1 MRFIFIYTI
10 LAGLWLLL
18 LNFELKYNKILSE
31 PTFAQ
36 ARVIQI
42 KPKSSRKAQVSYEF
56 QAASETYQHTADVAP
71 DFQRSEIGVVYQS
84 SDPSNNCSAPVER
97 HRTRNRWIW
106 AVLTVFTAVLIY
118 VQRKLTARID
128 AKQQLESLG

>member
-36 ARVIQI
+36 ARVIKV

-56 QAASETYQHTADVAP
+56 RAAAETYQNTADVAP
-71 DFQRSEIGVVYQS
+71 DFQASEIAVVYQS

-106 AVLTVFTAVLIY
+106 AVLTAFTAVLIY
-118 VQRKLTARID
+118 VQRRLSSRID
-128 AKQQLESLG
+128 AKQRLEALG

>member
-56 QAASETYQHTADVAP
+56 RAASQTYQNKADVAP
-71 DFQRSEIGVVYQS
+71 DFQETEIGVVYQS
-84 SDPSNNCSAPVER
+84 SDPTNNCSAPVER

-106 AVLTVFTAVLIY
+106 AVLTAFTAALIY
-118 VQRKLTARID
+118 VQRRLSARID
-128 AKQQLESLG
+128 AKQRLEALG